1 MESGKPRSNKEARKR
16 KCREKAR
23 KKEVDHERSKE

>member
-1 MESGKPRSNKEARKR
+1 MESGKPRRNKEEREG

-23 KKEVDHERSKE
+23 KKEIDHERSKE

>member
-1 MESGKPRSNKEARKR
+1 MESGKQRRNKEERKW

-23 KKEVDHERSKE
+23 KREVDHERSKE